1 MSHLRIQFMTGEG
14 MQDMPPEA
22 FAQAFEDFMLARY
35 FTDPESLDSRTKA
48 RNLRNHMYR
57 FITEPIRVRS
67 EVDSPQEFVY
77 MSRGDLIQ
85 FHHDMTLFETL
96 IVKRCSIKRE
106 RNTDTLEAIS
116 HLQQEIETIVGET
129 S

>member
-35 FTDPESLDSRTKA
+35 FQDPDSLDSRAKA

-57 FITEPIRVRS
+57 FITEPIRVRT
-67 EVDSPQEFVY
+67 ELDAPQEFVY
-77 MSRGDLIQ
+77 MGKDDLIQ
-85 FHHDMTLFETL
+85 LHQDLTMFETY
-96 IVKRCSIKRE
+96 IVKRCSIKRQK
-106 RNTDTLEAIS
+106 NTDTLEAIS
-116 HLQQEIETIVGET
+116 RTQEEIETVVREL